1 MNELKKRAS
10 GVLMHISSLPGKYG
24 IGTMGKEA
32 RAFVDRLAAS
42 GQSYWQILPVG
53 PTSFGDSPYQSF
65 STFAGN
71 PYFIDPEILCSEG
84 FLFSD
89 EIENESWGSDE
100 LNVDYGLLY
109 EKRGKMF
116 RSVYEHF
123 SKNIPADFENFC
135 RENAFWL
142 EDYALFMA
150 IKDEHGGK
158 AFGTWEDGIKR
169 REESALCDWK
179 KKCVRGTEYYK
190 MLQYFFFKQWNSLKK
205 YANDCG
211 IKIIGDI
218 PIYVSA
224 DSSDVWASPDQFC
237 LDKNYNP
244 VEVAG
249 CPPDGF
255 SETGQLWGNPVYN
268 WDLMEKDNYSWWKK
282 RVEMSLKI
290 YDILRIDHFRGF
302 DSYYCIPFGSPDA
315 RNGKWRTGPG
325 MKLFRAL
332 ASSLGEMPII
342 AEDLG
347 FLTDSVKALLKDS
360 GFPGMKLLQFAFDS
374 REQSDY
380 IPYKYDKNCVV
391 YTGTHDNDTILGWS
405 KTASPEDV
413 KTAMTYLRVNNAD
426 SLRCEM
432 MIAALSSVA
441 NTCVLTMQDLIGL
454 GSEARM
460 NTPSTLGTNWKW
472 RASSEQL
479 FDAQNWE
486 TLEFYTKLYGRSR

>member
-1 MNELKKRAS
+1 M
-10 GVLMHISSLPGKYG
+10 
-24 IGTMGKEA
+24 
-32 RAFVDRLAAS
+32 
-42 GQSYWQILPVG
+42 
-53 PTSFGDSPYQSF
+53 
-65 STFAGN
+65 
-71 PYFIDPEILCSEG
+71 
-84 FLFSD
+84 
-89 EIENESWGSDE
+89 
-100 LNVDYGLLY
+100 
-109 EKRGKMF
+109 
-116 RSVYEHF
+116 
-123 SKNIPADFENFC
+123 
-135 RENAFWL
+135 
-142 EDYALFMA
+142 
-150 IKDEHGGK
+150 
-158 AFGTWEDGIKR
+158 
-169 REESALCDWK
+169 
-179 KKCVRGTEYYK
+179 
-190 MLQYFFFKQWNSLKK
+190 
-205 YANDCG
+205 
-211 IKIIGDI
+211 
-218 PIYVSA
+218 
-224 DSSDVWASPDQFC
+224 
-237 LDKNYNP
+237 
-244 VEVAG
+244 
-249 CPPDGF
+249 
-255 SETGQLWGNPVYN
+255 
-268 WDLMEKDNYSWWKK
+268 
-282 RVEMSLKI
+282 EMSLKI